1 MKSTSLFF
9 LNLTRLFF
17 LIIVLIPSAR
27 SADAQTIFQED
38 KNNFIALIEKPNE
51 TASSMRAN
59 QHPFTLHEQHIT
71 AILSAIHVV
80 KNKNTSTPLFT
91 SEQVS
96 LLAVYLPKALREAT
110 AQQDVVFALSKEK
123 RYLAGLK
130 SQTYY
135 VAGSIFVAD
144 SKLNILIGEFDKV
157 ANKAYEMAYDPT
169 SQGLVKYDFNFGQRE
184 QAKFSFNTPLSFSAH
199 GFELKAKNRFDWV
212 VAPTKLT
219 LEASVEE
226 ASVEKETL
234 SPSNR
239 ENTPSQKNIS
249 DTATLPAEN
258 DIVARFKRLDALK
271 KANLI
276 SETEYAEK
284 RRQLLNEL

>member
-59 QHPFTLHEQHIT
+59 QHPFTLQEQDVS
-71 AILSAIHVV
+71 AILSAIQVV

-96 LLAVYLPKALREAT
+96 LLAVYLPKALRKAT
-110 AQQDVVFALSKEK
+110 AQQDVIFALSKEK

-130 SQTYY
+130 TQTYY

-144 SKLNILIGEFDKV
+144 DQLNILIGEFDKV

-169 SQGLVKYDFNFGQRE
+169 SQGLIKYDFNFGNRK
-184 QAKFSFNTPLSFSAH
+184 QAKFSFDSPLSFSAPDI
-199 GFELKAKNRFDWV
+199 ELKMKNRFDWV

-219 LEASVEE
+219 LE

-276 SETEYAEK
+276 SETEYAQK
-284 RRQLLNEL
+284 RRQLLDEL

>member
-9 LNLTRLFF
+9 LNLSRLFF
-17 LIIVLIPSAR
+17 LFIVLIPSVR
-27 SADAQTIFQED
+27 NADAQTIFQED
-38 KNNFIALIEKPNE
+38 KNNFIALVEKPKEKN
-51 TASSMRAN
+51 SGKRAN
-59 QHPFTLHEQHIT
+59 QHPFTLHEQDIT
-71 AILSAIHVV
+71 AILSAIQVV
-80 KNKNTSTPLFT
+80 KNRNTSTPLFT
-91 SEQVS
+91 SEQVA
-96 LLAVYLPKALREAT
+96 LLAAYLPQALRKAT
-110 AQQDVVFALSKEK
+110 AQQDIIFALSKEK
-123 RYLAGLK
+123 RYLAGFK
-130 SQTYY
+130 TQTYY
-135 VAGSIFVAD
+135 VAGSFFVAD

-199 GFELKAKNRFDWV
+199 GLKLKAKNRFDWV

-219 LEASVEE
+219 LET
-226 ASVEKETL
+226 SVEKETL

-239 ENTPSQKNIS
+239 ESTPSQRNIS
-249 DTATLPAEN
+249 DTATLPAEI